1 VRNRLGKDSPKPYVR
16 VRPTLPLSVLVGSSR
31 GGRLPPP
38 LDAGAVTFH
47 FKARNGIWRVM
58 QALGLQ
64 ESEIVLVPA
73 YNCGAEL
80 DAVLRAPA
88 RVRFYRVDR
97 RARIDLDDLRQAIEP
112 ATRCVIVTHY
122 FGFSQPD
129 LLELVELCRDRGLV
143 LVEDCAHSLYSMH
156 MDRPLGTFGDAGVF
170 SLPKKLPMAYGGAVL
185 ANNTLHVESGNVD
198 PPLGSSFSVL
208 RSSLEGHAFLRY
220 GRAGWAAASLSR
232 RLAQLGSRAGTYMS
246 RHSRTPRRGFDPSLN
261 PHVTFDRSTASW
273 SMSSTSRRIAYRSPH
288 LEIARRRR
296 QNYSLLAEQLAGVS
310 GANPLYPTL
319 SNGACPLAFPLVVD
333 EPEELIRELQRGG
346 IGADHYWNE
355 FHPAFP
361 AKEFP
366 ESTYLKTHVVAL
378 PIHQDLDPPVVVR
391 MAEVVRRWSRSR

>member
-1 VRNRLGKDSPKPYVR
+1 MGKDSSKQYVR
-16 VRPTLPLSVLVGSSR
+16 VRPTLPVSVLVGRSS

-47 FKARNGIWRVM
+47 FKARNGIWRLM
-58 QALGLQ
+58 QALKLQ
-64 ESEIVLVPA
+64 ASEIVLVPA

-80 DAVLRAPA
+80 DAVLRVPA

-122 FGFSQPD
+122 FGFSQPE
-129 LLELVELCRDRGLV
+129 LLEVVEFCRDRGLV
-143 LVEDCAHSLYSMH
+143 LVENCAHSLYSMH
-156 MDRPLGTFGDAGVF
+156 MDRPLGTFGDASVF

-185 ANNTLHVESGNVD
+185 ANSPLQVESGTVE

-208 RSSLEGHAFLRY
+208 RSSVEGHAFLRY
-220 GRAGWAAASLSR
+220 GRAGWAAASLSS
-232 RLAQLGSRAGTYMS
+232 RLAQLGSRAGRFMS
-246 RHSRTPRRGFDPSLN
+246 RHRRTRRGLDASLN
-261 PHVTFDRSTASW
+261 PHVTFDRSTANW
-273 SMSSTSRRIAYRSPH
+273 SMSPTSRRIAYRSAH
-288 LEIARRRR
+288 VEIARRRR
-296 QNYSLLAEQLAGVS
+296 QNYALLNEHLTGLSEAE
-310 GANPLYPTL
+310 PLYATL
-319 SNGACPLAFPLVVD
+319 PKGACPLAFPLVVD
-333 EPEELIRELQRGG
+333 EPESLLRELESGG

-361 AKEFP
+361 ADEFP

-378 PIHQDLDPPVVVR
+378 PIHQDLDPPVVARV
-391 MAEVVRRWSRSR
+391 AEVVRRWAQRR